1 MKTRQLPQLSIS
13 YGIKKKKCHIVFAN
27 TMKIVPEYLFIG
39 KDRVTLVKLVII
51 VCHRDLM
58 DKKEK
63 VIPAILFFVFEKK

>member
-1 MKTRQLPQLSIS
+1 
-13 YGIKKKKCHIVFAN
+13 
-27 TMKIVPEYLFIG
+27 MKIVPEYLFIG